1 MEKKIGSLRKELN
14 LINLILIGISGA
26 VGTGVLFSSAG
37 MAAVAGPAIVI
48 SWLLGGIF
56 YLFIGLTYVQ
66 LGTNFPE
73 AGGPSRYPLYS
84 HGRVTNMI
92 NAFSDLI
99 WYLFIPPIEALAV
112 VEGLNYFTTG
122 YNIVLINSSGAPTT
136 LGALLGV
143 SFMLLF
149 IPFNYFSVKFFGKS
163 TTAFG
168 TIKMILYLAVLFG
181 FLIYLFHYQN
191 FTAYGGF
198 SPFGFA
204 GIFSAIPLAMFAF
217 GGIRVI
223 PDYAEETKDHKVLGK
238 AILYTVLGQ
247 TTIYVAFAIAFI
259 ASLDW
264 SGLGISIGNWGALS
278 NLAGNPFIDI
288 AGTQRVYS
296 LLVLTAIIGII
307 GPFVTG
313 YIYQG
318 GGIRVLFS
326 MSRSNYVSD
335 KIQELNKYSVP
346 LWSLIVFVI
355 IGAIVAYIAAPLP
368 TIYNLISDSVVAGYI
383 GFSANPVAMQS
394 LISKGKIKSVIP
406 FSSIVSVLAFIF
418 ASLIIYWSGWPS
430 VPYAVLLLAIASTV
444 FSVVYKVKEDVR
456 NSLWYI
462 FFIGFLTLMT
472 YIGDNGALAI
482 LNFYEASAIS
492 AIGSLIFYFWGV
504 KSAKL

>member
-1 MEKKIGSLRKELN
+1 M
-14 LINLILIGISGA
+14 
-26 VGTGVLFSSAG
+26 
-37 MAAVAGPAIVI
+37 
-48 SWLLGGIF
+48 
-56 YLFIGLTYVQ
+56 
-66 LGTNFPE
+66 
-73 AGGPSRYPLYS
+73 
-84 HGRVTNMI
+84 
-92 NAFSDLI
+92 
-99 WYLFIPPIEALAV
+99 
-112 VEGLNYFTTG
+112 
-122 YNIVLINSSGAPTT
+122 
-136 LGALLGV
+136 
-143 SFMLLF
+143 
-149 IPFNYFSVKFFGKS
+149 
-163 TTAFG
+163 
-168 TIKMILYLAVLFG
+168 
-181 FLIYLFHYQN
+181 
-191 FTAYGGF
+191 
-198 SPFGFA
+198 
-204 GIFSAIPLAMFAF
+204 
-217 GGIRVI
+217 
-223 PDYAEETKDHKVLGK
+223 
-238 AILYTVLGQ
+238 
-247 TTIYVAFAIAFI
+247 
-259 ASLDW
+259 
-264 SGLGISIGNWGALS
+264 
-278 NLAGNPFIDI
+278 
-288 AGTQRVYS
+288 
-296 LLVLTAIIGII
+296 TAIIGII